1 MVKTREVGR
10 KKLNQATRYLT
21 IVLGVA
27 QSMGITAGF
36 NSLSQTG
43 IVNNPTL
50 GTFVMIAVILTAGT
64 MFVTWMGE
72 QITEKG
78 IGNGVSMIIFA
89 GLFLVCRE
97 QSKKSMKITSS
108 ISSLLV
114 FGNLLFSLQS

>member
-89 GLFLVCRE
+89 GIISVCQE